1 MKPTRTTV
9 CGLVLAFATGAGV
22 LLAQGQAPQQQ
33 AEQKAP
39 EVFCDGLST
48 GQLCLS
54 NAPKVLK
61 LDDAQE
67 QRWTEAARQYN
78 KAVDVT
84 TKQFLEQS
92 KPILSPW
99 AVREHAEVVR
109 HGFESCSQPGSQHA
123 IEQQVTTFEGDQDPV
138 SSLATARAGQR
149 SRTRSGNLG

>member
-1 MKPTRTTV
+1 MV

-22 LLAQGQAPQQQ
+22 LLAQGQALKQQ

-61 LDDAQE
+61 LDDAQK

-78 KAVDVT
+78 KAVDAA

-92 KPILSPW
+92 KPVLSPGQFTTMQKW
-99 AVREHAEVVR
+99 FDMGLNPVLN
-109 HGFESCSQPGSQHA
+109 
-123 IEQQVTTFEGDQDPV
+123 QVLSTQ
-138 SSLATARAGQR
+138 SS
-149 SRTRSGNLG
+149 SK